1 MPADART
8 DPAEEVPFT
17 LWEEYLDKL
26 IYPDHKTTPQQ
37 RGQIGYTLKLV
48 VDALLEYVSPKA
60 TEDNGV
66 IMFEVKAAVK
76 IPENVFVRAGYSAN
90 ADILIDRREGVIS
103 IPESSIEFEGTKTF
117 VNLLT
122 SDSTATDQTFER
134 KEIQIGLSNGVNV
147 EVTEGLTGNE
157 QIRGTK
163 TTPTK

>member
-1 MPADART
+1 M
-8 DPAEEVPFT
+8 
-17 LWEEYLDKL
+17 
-26 IYPDHKTTPQQ
+26 
-37 RGQIGYTLKLV
+37 
-48 VDALLEYVSPKA
+48 
-60 TEDNGV
+60 
-66 IMFEVKAAVK
+66 
-76 IPENVFVRAGYSAN
+76 
-90 ADILIDRREGVIS
+90 IS
-103 IPESSIEFEGTKTF
+103 IPGSSIEFEGTKTF